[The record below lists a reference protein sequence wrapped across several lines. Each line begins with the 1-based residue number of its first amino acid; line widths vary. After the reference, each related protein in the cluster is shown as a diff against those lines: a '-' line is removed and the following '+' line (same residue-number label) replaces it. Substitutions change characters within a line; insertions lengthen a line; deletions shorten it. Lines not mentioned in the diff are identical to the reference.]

1 MIITLQEYKDF
12 KGLTT
17 LDNET
22 QVNLII
28 ESISNRIEEHCNQTF
43 DVPNADLKLICVNM
57 VDNAL
62 IELNNNSNG
71 KNENVVSQSFE
82 GNSITYANTLDVIEK
97 QITNNYKKI
106 SKYRRMFK
114 ADDNNVWRIYR
125 FK

>member
-43 DVPNADLKLICVNM
+43 DTPNADLKLICVNM
-57 VDNAL
+57 IDNAL
-62 IELNNNSNG
+62 IELNNNKNG

-97 QITNNYKKI
+97 QITNNYKNLG
-106 SKYRRMFK
+106 KYRRMFK
-114 ADDNNVWRIYR
+114 VDDNDV
-125 FK
+125 